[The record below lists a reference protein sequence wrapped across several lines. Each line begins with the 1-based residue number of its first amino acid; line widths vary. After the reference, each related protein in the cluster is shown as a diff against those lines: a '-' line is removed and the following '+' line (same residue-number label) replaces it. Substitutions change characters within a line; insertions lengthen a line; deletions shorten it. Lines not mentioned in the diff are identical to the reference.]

1 MEVYFGWVGVSRHL
15 LWVVGGGRKC
25 ILGEWEWVEVYLGG
39 WVCGG
44 VVGDIFWVGG
54 SELG

>member
-1 MEVYFGWVGVSRHL
+1 MDIFYGWLG
-15 LWVVGGGRKC
+15 VGGSVFWVSGSGWRC
-25 ILGEWEWVEVYLGG
+25 ILGG

-44 VVGDIFWVGG
+44 VGGGIFWVGG